1 MCLLAIC
8 KLKWFMTGDWK
19 MTASQFQNSLWC
31 RTKGNISQSFVF
43 LSSSEIAFHEWYI
56 WWQLNLD
63 QAVPPLLCRPIFVC
77 TGAQFWRLSHPL
89 SLSLLPPC
97 LPPASDWINTQ
108 TDAKHML
115 PAPSSSLL
123 HSALLAEHRG
133 GAFSCRRLVFA
144 YSETDVNL
152 ASALSV
158 RLVGYSAFPLD
169 APEFPL
175 RDTRYKLDL
184 IVNN

>member
-1 MCLLAIC
+1 
-8 KLKWFMTGDWK
+8 
-19 MTASQFQNSLWC
+19 
-31 RTKGNISQSFVF
+31 
-43 LSSSEIAFHEWYI
+43 
-56 WWQLNLD
+56 
-63 QAVPPLLCRPIFVC
+63 
-77 TGAQFWRLSHPL
+77 
-89 SLSLLPPC
+89 
-97 LPPASDWINTQ
+97 
-108 TDAKHML
+108 ML

-133 GAFSCRRLVFA
+133 GAFSSRRLVFE

-158 RLVGYSAFPLD
+158 RLVGYSAFALD

-175 RDTRYKLDL
+175 RDTKYKLDL